1 MISLDR
7 WLTLLLLVLFASML
21 AIGLQYPAEAR
32 LVPVTV
38 SLLGLALCLVQL
50 AFDIGSA
57 RQAHFAERFHAA
69 PKLGRP
75 DLPTDDPEEPAAEIA
90 QRELLMWGYFL
101 AFVAALLSFGFYV
114 AAPAMIFSYLW
125 RRAQVKWPHALVV
138 SVAAIAVMYCIFS
151 GIFRFVL
158 FQGFVVTAAM
168 NLLSH

>member
-38 SLLGLALCLVQL
+38 SLLGLVLCLVQL
-50 AFDIGSA
+50 AFDVGSA
-57 RQAHFAERFHAA
+57 RQAYFAERFHAA

-75 DLPTDDPEEPAAEIA
+75 DLPVDDPEEPVAEIA

-101 AFVAALLSFGFYV
+101 AFVAAVLAFGFYV
-114 AAPAMIFSYLW
+114 AAPATIFSHLW
-125 RRAQVKWPHALVV
+125 RRAQVNGHMRWSLASPRQP
-138 SVAAIAVMYCIFS
+138 SCIAYSAGFS
-151 GIFRFVL
+151 GSSCFRVSSL
-158 FQGFVVTAAM
+158 R
-168 NLLSH
+168 LL